1 MLRTLLLTLALLA
14 ALSMRA
20 DALLFSTAGP
30 PPPIGHIL
38 GHTSGYIIGHAGGQ
52 LRCHSC

>member
-1 MLRTLLLTLALLA
+1 MKALTLALLLLA

-52 LRCHSC
+52 IRCHSC